1 MRRACG
7 GLIRPTEGGIYSV
20 AGGWLGEPARRSHV
34 ATLPALEGKLMR
46 YSLVVTAVTM
56 TVGLLAPNVAS
67 AHLISLGKT
76 PEARA
81 AKQYGTCFEG
91 LNTVKQFKYY
101 VSRVYKRDK
110 ISKQGTATCAQDAHM
125 SGHLQAA
132 DQGRSAA
139 QEVRV
144 GTEGTEK
151 PRSNYAPA
159 GGILYA
165 IRMCESGGNYG
176 TNTGNGFYGAYQFTL
191 GTWQANGGSGMPHLN
206 SPQEQDRVAMNLYRK
221 VGTHTSASWPNCP

>member
-1 MRRACG
+1 
-7 GLIRPTEGGIYSV
+7 
-20 AGGWLGEPARRSHV
+20 
-34 ATLPALEGKLMR
+34 MR
-46 YSLVVTAVTM
+46 YSLVVIAVIM
-56 TVGLLAPNVAS
+56 TVTLLAPNVAS

-76 PEARA
+76 PHARA
-81 AKQYGTCFEG
+81 TKQYYTCFEG
-91 LNTVKQFKYY
+91 LNTIRQFKYY

-110 ISKQGTATCAQDAHM
+110 ISKKAQQRVRRMHICQDTFK
-125 SGHLQAA
+125 QRIKV
-132 DQGRSAA
+132 GRLHKKYVKARKA
-139 QEVRV
+139 REA
-144 GTEGTEK
+144 K
-151 PRSNYAPA
+151 SNYTPA

-206 SPQEQDRVAMNLYRK
+206 SPAEQDRVAMNLYRK

>member
-1 MRRACG
+1 
-7 GLIRPTEGGIYSV
+7 
-20 AGGWLGEPARRSHV
+20 
-34 ATLPALEGKLMR
+34 MR
-46 YSLVVTAVTM
+46 YSLVATAVTI
-56 TVGLLAPNVAS
+56 TAGLLAPNVAS

-91 LNTVKQFKYY
+91 LNSVKQFKYY

-110 ISKQGTATCAQDAHM
+110 ISNKAQRRVRRMHICQDTFKQRIKVGRLHKKYVEARKARI
-125 SGHLQAA
+125 AA
-132 DQGRSAA
+132 KK
-139 QEVRV
+139 V
-144 GTEGTEK
+144 
-151 PRSNYAPA
+151 YAPA

-165 IRMCESGGNYG
+165 IRMCESGGNYS
-176 TNTGNGFYGAYQFTL
+176 TNTGNGFYGAYQFTV
-191 GTWQANGGSGMPHLN
+191 GTWHANGGSGMPHLN